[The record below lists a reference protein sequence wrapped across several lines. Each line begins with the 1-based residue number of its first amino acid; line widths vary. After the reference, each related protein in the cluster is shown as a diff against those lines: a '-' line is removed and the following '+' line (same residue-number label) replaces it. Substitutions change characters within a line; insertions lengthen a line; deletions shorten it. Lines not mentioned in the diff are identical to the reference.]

1 MFKYI
6 DHLALHVSDA
16 EKSKDF
22 YCQHFDFKPHFFET
36 LASGINIHYLTL
48 ENTILELTELPKQTI
63 SGMHF
68 CLMTDTFT
76 VSFNQLKVQGLT
88 INQTPHPTSARTTN
102 EKNWQRAVFLGPD
115 QEHIE
120 IRGPN

>member
-1 MFKYI
+1 MLQSQKTFTAST
-6 DHLALHVSDA
+6 LASSHI
-16 EKSKDF
+16 
-22 YCQHFDFKPHFFET
+22 FET

-76 VSFNQLKVQGLT
+76 VSFNQL
-88 INQTPHPTSARTTN
+88 
-102 EKNWQRAVFLGPD
+102 
-115 QEHIE
+115 
-120 IRGPN
+120 